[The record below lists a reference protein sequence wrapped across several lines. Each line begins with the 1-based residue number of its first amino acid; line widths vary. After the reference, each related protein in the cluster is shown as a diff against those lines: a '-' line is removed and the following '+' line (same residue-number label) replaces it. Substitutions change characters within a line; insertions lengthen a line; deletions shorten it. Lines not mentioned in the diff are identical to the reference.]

1 MRLPVRTHLCLSL
14 LVILPAASAANLVS
28 ERESVQS
35 PADRL
40 YDQVV
45 FWDGKN
51 RPDMVRKTLGR
62 MLSSYPDDPRGL
74 AALIELEA
82 QSGRKDA
89 AQAAYDHLA
98 RIKPNYPELPSLK
111 DLVSLTAS
119 DRIRL
124 RRAVQLARNGHPQQA
139 LNDFDQ
145 LFPHGPPDGPEAIQ
159 YWEIKSKLPGGWS
172 LALTASE
179 NLIRKYPGNYAY
191 KLARAKLI
199 AKRYP
204 EDPTNLDQLQTMA
217 AMAPP
222 LGDDARQVLRGAMLD
237 LPELGVDTRARLQA
251 FIKLDPEDSA
261 VQAKLKTVENA
272 QSRHQALMTSP
283 SYLHTQQAHEALQKQ
298 QYAEALQDYSKVLEI
313 HPDDLQA
320 VSGTGYALMRQSRFA
335 EALPWFQKASRLDP
349 GNHKKWDS
357 LVATCQ
363 YWGQMKIAR
372 QQSAA
377 GRFDEAR
384 TTIRKVIRL
393 NPAESEGYAL
403 LASIE
408 IDQGHYSE
416 AREILARLPAD
427 RQAALEQEIARKRSA
442 MSQKQADEFVAKGD
456 YAGARAAL
464 VSALRDTPDDPW
476 LRYRLARLYA
486 ANGDADKGSGLFD
499 PWLYTTPR
507 EAEAFYA
514 AALYQSGIE
523 HASTALAIL
532 EKLPVSQRT
541 KKITAFQRQ
550 IWVDQKIEQV
560 RGLQKAGKTKEA
572 TEELRKIQLQ
582 VDNDPVLLSNVAY
595 AWNDL
600 GNHDQANALLLRVKH
615 DSPTALSLDWH
626 LRYAAYLLRNRQ
638 TEPAQQEIEYLG
650 AHRSEFDEKQ
660 KLAYSRLENS
670 RVVSHAE
677 KLEEEQHYAEAET
690 TLGPVLETNPEDQ
703 GAQTLENRLERKM
716 GNLDKA
722 IQGIEKELAVDS
734 AAPAAYESLA
744 QATLS
749 PNRVTGSAN
758 SNGLNGDQKAISLAE
773 IDVTA
778 HETGSATPLTSGDSW
793 QYKNLAEM
801 QDERTNWL
809 SVGDDVVTR
818 SGTPGQSQ
826 FVSHQIPIELKG
838 PAGVGG
844 EWFVRSD
851 QVDVGAGTLT
861 LADTYATETF
871 GSLLICQQHN
881 NCPTPVSQ
889 YAFGRSYTVGYMDE
903 QNRLDVGTTPI
914 GFPIQNWV
922 GGFRHTGDWGPYSWS
937 AEVARRAVTETLL
950 SYAGTV
956 DPRTGQLWGGV
967 LTTGVKLGLS
977 LDQGGDWGYWSN
989 FGVHQLTGTN
999 VQSNT
1004 ETLLMAGVTR
1014 RLINQDD
1021 RLLSTGLTGTVWHFT
1036 QDSGEFTYGQGGYY
1050 SPQFYTSL
1058 AIPLTYAQRYTRFSY
1073 MLRGSVFTAW
1083 ARTNASPYYPLNPLY
1098 MAQAI
1103 AAGGN
1108 PNYNTSAG
1116 TSFGYTMLANMEYQL
1131 STNLFVGNSFSV
1143 VRSPYYA
1150 PNYAILY
1157 LRYAIDN
1164 TPALPVGLQPTPG
1177 IIPTSQF

>member
-1 MRLPVRTHLCLSL
+1 
-14 LVILPAASAANLVS
+14 
-28 ERESVQS
+28 
-35 PADRL
+35 
-40 YDQVV
+40 
-45 FWDGKN
+45 
-51 RPDMVRKTLGR
+51 MVRKTLDR

-74 AALIELEA
+74 AILIELEA
-82 QSGRKDA
+82 ESGRKDA
-89 AQAAYDHLA
+89 AQAAYDRLA
-98 RIKPNYPELPSLK
+98 RVKPDYPELAPLK
-111 DLVSLTAS
+111 DLASLSAN

-124 RRAVQLARNGHPQQA
+124 RRAVQLTRNGNPQQA
-139 LNDFDQ
+139 MNDFDQ

-159 YWEIKSKLPGGWS
+159 YWEIKSKLPNGWS
-172 LALTASE
+172 PALTAIK
-179 NLIRKYPGNYAY
+179 NLIRKYPDGYAY
-191 KLARAKLI
+191 KLAYAKLI
-199 AKRYP
+199 ANRYP
-204 EDPTNLDQLQTMA
+204 ADSTNLDQLQIMATMS
-217 AMAPP
+217 PP
-222 LGDDARQVLRGAMLD
+222 FGDDARQVLRGAMLD
-237 LPELGVDTRARLQA
+237 LPELGVDTRTRLQS
-251 FIKLDPEDSA
+251 FIKQDPEDSA
-261 VQAKLKTVENA
+261 IQIKLRAVEKA
-272 QSRHQALMTSP
+272 QSRYHALITSP
-283 SYLHTQQAHEALQKQ
+283 SYLHNQQAREALRKQ
-298 QYAEALQDYSKVLEI
+298 QYAEAMRYYSEVLETR
-313 HPDDLQA
+313 PKDLEA
-320 VSGTGYALMRQSRFA
+320 VSGTGYALMRQSRFT
-335 EALPWFQKASRLDP
+335 EALPWFQKSLDLDP
-349 GNHKKWDS
+349 VNRKKWDS
-357 LVATCQ
+357 LIAACQ
-363 YWGQMKIAR
+363 YWRQMKIAR

-384 TTIRKVIRL
+384 KTIQNVIRL

-403 LASIE
+403 LASVE
-408 IDQGHYSE
+408 IDQGYYGE
-416 AREILARLPAD
+416 ARKIIGRLPAD
-427 RQAALEQEIARKRSA
+427 RQAILEQEIARKRSA
-442 MSQKQADEFVAKGD
+442 ASQKLADDLVVKGD
-456 YAGARAAL
+456 YTGARAAL
-464 VSALRDTPDDPW
+464 VKALRDTPDDPW

-486 ANGDADKGSGLFD
+486 ANGESDKGSGLFD
-499 PWLYTTPR
+499 PWLYTMFR
-507 EAEAFYA
+507 DSEAFYA

-523 HASTALAIL
+523 HAVTALAIL

-541 KKITAFQRQ
+541 EKITTFQRQ
-550 IWVDQKIEQV
+550 IWIDQKVEQV
-560 RGLQKAGKTKEA
+560 LGWQKSGKTKEA

-582 VDNDPVLLSNVAY
+582 VDSDLILLSNVAY
-595 AWNDL
+595 AWNEL
-600 GNHDQANALLLRVKH
+600 GNHDQANALLLRIKR
-615 DSPTALSLDWH
+615 DSTKDLPLGWH
-626 LRYAAYLLRNRQ
+626 LRYAAYLLRTHQ
-638 TEPAQQEIEYLG
+638 TDPAQQEIEYLE

-660 KLAYSRLENS
+660 KIAYSKLENS
-670 RVVSHAE
+670 RVVAYAE
-677 KLEEEQHYAEAET
+677 KLEREQHYTEAET
-690 TLGPVLETNPEDQ
+690 ALGPVLDTNPEDQ
-703 GAQTLENRLERKM
+703 EAQTLENLLQRKT

-744 QATLS
+744 QAVLS
-749 PNRVTGSAN
+749 PNRVTSSTN
-758 SNGLNGDQKAISLAE
+758 SNGLNDDQKEISLAE
-773 IDVTA
+773 IGITA
-778 HETGSATPLTSGDSW
+778 HETESAMPSTTGDSW

-801 QDERTNWL
+801 QDERTTWL
-809 SVGDDVVTR
+809 SVGGDVVTR

-851 QVDVGAGTLT
+851 QVDVGAGTLN

-922 GGFRHTGDWGPYSWS
+922 GGIRHTGDWGPYSWS
-937 AEVARRAVTETLL
+937 AELARRAVTETLL
-950 SYAGTV
+950 SYAGTI

-967 LTTGVKLGLS
+967 LSTGVKLGLS
-977 LDQGGDWGYWSN
+977 LDQGGNWGYWSN

-1014 RLINQDD
+1014 RLINEED

-1058 AIPLTYAQRYTRFSY
+1058 AVPLTYAQRYTRFSY
-1073 MLRGSVFTAW
+1073 MLRASVFTAW

-1098 MAQAI
+1098 ETL
-1103 AAGGN
+1103 AGPGA
-1108 PNYNTSAG
+1108 NYNTSAG
-1116 TSFGYTMLANMEYQL
+1116 TSFGYTAMANMEYQL